1 MFNDLVLHEIEWCSS
16 HIHYVDEPGDHYTAP
31 ILSRG
36 LLGIRDVG
44 LAETYARRHELL
56 FRKDLPESSFRFLDQ
71 SFSSYDESQRDAMNS
86 ASSGVD
92 TQRLLKPFYDDPDTG
107 PERIWSKSR
116 LIDDWTILHKEYANN
131 DGYRSE
137 RACGYVFW
145 DEQRLQGAGWF
156 DRDWDDWDPDHLIKV
171 EEEIEIN
178 SPSLEEVY
186 HSRKVRKELRSYG
199 FKGYW
204 EEGGVL
210 DLELTKI
217 RREIIE
223 RQTTCVSNGRQNPP
237 PTWTYRDTTSCAIF
251 KHCLY
256 CQIKYHSRE
265 RLSQD
270 AGWPRKAK
278 AKAECEPA
286 RRSRVPGRPA

>member
-131 DGYRSE
+131 DYYRSE

-145 DEQRLQGAGWF
+145 DEQRLQGADWF
-156 DRDWDDWDPDHLIKV
+156 DRDWDGWDPDHLIKV

-178 SPSLEEVY
+178 SPSLEEVDY
-186 HSRKVRKELRSYG
+186 SRKIRKELRHQG
-199 FKGYW
+199 LKGYW
-204 EEGGVL
+204 EKGGAL
-210 DLELTKI
+210 DMELTRMKEKAEE
-217 RREIIE
+217 RR
-223 RQTTCVSNGRQNPP
+223 TTCVSNGRQKPP

-256 CQIKYHSRE
+256 CEIKFTSRE

-270 AGWPRKAK
+270 AGWPTKAK
-278 AKAECEPA
+278 ADAD
-286 RRSRVPGRPA
+286 S